1 MVRWREFER
10 SRGKYFVSRP
20 TARNF
25 GLFVIGNRPR
35 KLVSNSR
42 GYGMYWQ
49 SDFPPFSTLRQETL
63 LSSTPLSSP
72 SPLSL
77 APISFRLFSEWRA
90 RNRDDGYIF
99 LRNSLLSPPVSGNNP
114 GAQVELSSR
123 AKFLRPGIVEERRY
137 RSEAVGWGGWSSN
150 FWNTLGVSSRSTRV
164 IDKSRLFTGI

>member
-1 MVRWREFER
+1 MASLKGIAASISFPGRQPGISASLWLAID
-10 SRGKYFVSRP
+10 RGNWFQIRGAMECIGNQIFLPSRP
-20 TARNF
+20 SARR
-25 GLFVIGNRPR
+25 LFSRRP
-35 KLVSNSR
+35 
-42 GYGMYWQ
+42 
-49 SDFPPFSTLRQETL
+49 
-63 LSSTPLSSP
+63 PLSSP
-72 SPLSL
+72 FPLSL

-123 AKFLRPGIVEERRY
+123 AKFLRPGILEERRY

-150 FWNTLGVSSRSTRV
+150 FWNILGVSSRSTRV

>member
-1 MVRWREFER
+1 MFER

-137 RSEAVGWGGWSSN
+137 RSEAVEWGGWSSN